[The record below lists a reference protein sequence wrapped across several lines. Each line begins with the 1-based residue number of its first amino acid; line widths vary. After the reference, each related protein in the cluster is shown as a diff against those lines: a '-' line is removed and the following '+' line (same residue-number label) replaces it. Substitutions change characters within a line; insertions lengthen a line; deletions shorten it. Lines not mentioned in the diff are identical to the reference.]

1 MGQNDNWLRNL
12 LASQDLSNAELTSL
26 RTLRQQIE
34 GQLSN
39 NLNGDKRFYYGGS
52 YGKNTM
58 IKSNYDLDI
67 VVYWDAQSPYTI
79 ESIYNSVGDVLK
91 RHWSSVNQKKVSWEL
106 PFQGGFHIDV
116 VPGRAIDSKY
126 YEANL
131 YRSDTKTT
139 LKTSLKKH
147 IDVIKDSGARDVV
160 RLLKLWKVVKRIPIK
175 RTFVLEVLAVDGVK
189 GAPPGDLEAQLMS
202 AFRHIRDVIDR
213 VTIADPANTNNSL
226 TDDLDVSA
234 RAVIKRQAQAALD
247 AKTWG
252 EVFT

>member
-1 MGQNDNWLRNL
+1 MGQNDNWLREL
-12 LASQDLSNAELTSL
+12 LARQDLSEAELTSL
-26 RTLRQQIE
+26 RNLRQQIE

-39 NLNGDKRFYYGGS
+39 NLKGDKRFYYGGS

-58 IKSNYDLDI
+58 IKSSYDLDI

-91 RHWSSVNQKKVSWEL
+91 QHWKSVNQKKVSWEL

-116 VPGRAIDSKY
+116 VPGRAIDNKY

-131 YRSDTKTT
+131 YRSDAKTT

-160 RLLKLWKVVKRIPIK
+160 RLLKLWKIVKNVPIK
-175 RTFVLEVLAVDGVK
+175 RTFVLEVLAVLGVK
-189 GAPPGDLEAQLMS
+189 GATPGDLEAQLMS
-202 AFRHIRDVIDR
+202 TFRYIRDAIER
-213 VTIADPANTNNSL
+213 VNMADPANTNNSL
-226 TDDLDVSA
+226 TDDLDLSA
-234 RAVIKRQAQAALD
+234 RAVIKRQAQAALGFVN
-247 AKTWG
+247 K
-252 EVFT
+252 